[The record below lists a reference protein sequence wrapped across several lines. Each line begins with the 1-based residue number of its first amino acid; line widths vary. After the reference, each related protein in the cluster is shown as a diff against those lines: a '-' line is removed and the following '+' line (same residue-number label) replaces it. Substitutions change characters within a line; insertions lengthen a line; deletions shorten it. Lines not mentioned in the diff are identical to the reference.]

1 MNYVRVNYADGNND
15 GVMIGGNVVI
25 NRAPGM
31 GERAEKFPVETGT
44 GEDTQTRTY
53 DIALSYASE
62 QKQMVSRVAAILETE
77 GLKVFFAPDRQG
89 QFAADN
95 MISRF
100 YQIFRYQS
108 RYTAAFV
115 TEDYLR
121 KEYTM
126 FEAES
131 AQLSDRYGRKN
142 HLIPICFGEA
152 TLPGLDS
159 DICRIRG
166 DGMREARLAEQI
178 LQIIRE
184 RDGGQ

>member
-1 MNYVRVNYADGNND
+1 MIVNHVGGNNY
-15 GVMIGGNVVI
+15 GIIIGGNNRGVVT
-25 NRAPGM
+25 NVVPDTK
-31 GERAEKFPVETGT
+31 ERSTETPVENGT
-44 GEDTQTRTY
+44 DASAQTWTY

-62 QKQMVSRVAAILETE
+62 QERTVSRVAAILETE

-95 MISRF
+95 MIARF
-100 YQIFRYQS
+100 YRIFRYQS
-108 RYTAAFV
+108 RYAAAFV

-121 KEYTM
+121 KDYTLY
-126 FEAES
+126 EAEA
-131 AQLSDRYGRKN
+131 AQLPDGHGRKN
-142 HLIPICFGEA
+142 RLIPIYFGGA
-152 TLPGLDS
+152 ALPGLDS
-159 DICRIRG
+159 DICFVRG